1 MFLNHKEETSQCF
14 IGVERKRQ
22 SGGWL
27 DLTLY
32 QIPFPVQEML
42 QEVLVN
48 VCREQSNNLLS
59 GIWLWVLVRIS
70 NASSS
75 VDGYLSCFYL
85 LSFMNNAAINTHVQ
99 VFVWTFA
106 LIFLGVYLR
115 VELLGLVVTVLNHLR
130 NSLTVFPSSCTIWYI
145 FLPAV
150 YEGSTFSTS

>member
-99 VFVWTFA
+99 VFV
-106 LIFLGVYLR
+106 
-115 VELLGLVVTVLNHLR
+115 
-130 NSLTVFPSSCTIWYI
+130 
-145 FLPAV
+145 
-150 YEGSTFSTS
+150 

>member
-22 SGGWL
+22 CGGWL
-27 DLTLY
+27 DLK
-32 QIPFPVQEML
+32 
-42 QEVLVN
+42 VLVN

-99 VFVWTFA
+99 VFV
-106 LIFLGVYLR
+106 
-115 VELLGLVVTVLNHLR
+115 
-130 NSLTVFPSSCTIWYI
+130 
-145 FLPAV
+145 
-150 YEGSTFSTS
+150 